1 MMIELNV
8 LFSAPGV
15 MLLIAG
21 ATWLLSLVLRDV
33 SIVDSVWSLF
43 FLAATIV
50 FVQLSAES
58 GTRAEL
64 VLVLVGLWSIRL
76 AAYLTW
82 RNWGEP
88 EDRRYAAM
96 REKHGSGFAL
106 EEPADYFLAAGR
118 AGLDHRVPAVSRCE
132 PDPGRSASLTTWA
145 QRSCSSA
152 SASRPC
158 PTCSW
163 PASRPVTRTRA
174 RCSIRVCGA
183 TPGTRTT
190 FGDFCVW
197 WGLYLIAASAGGWWT
212 IFSPLLMSVLLLK
225 VSGVTLLEKDIAE
238 RRPAYADYVARTN
251 AFFPGP
257 PQRAT
262 ADSKQTTSEV
272 TQ

>member
-1 MMIELNV
+1 MMTELTI
-8 LFSAPGV
+8 LFSALGV

-50 FVQLSAES
+50 FIQLSAES

-64 VLVLVGLWSIRL
+64 VLVLVGIWSIRL

-82 RNWGEP
+82 RNWGES

-106 EEPADYFLAAGR
+106 KSLLIIFSLQAALAWIIAFPLYPAATGPWPIGVLDYLGAALVLVGIGFETVSDLQLARFKASDENQGKVLDQ
-118 AGLDHRVPAVSRCE
+118 GLWRY
-132 PDPGRSASLTTWA
+132 
-145 QRSCSSA
+145 
-152 SASRPC
+152 
-158 PTCSW
+158 
-163 PASRPVTRTRA
+163 TRH
-174 RCSIRVCGA
+174 
-183 TPGTRTT
+183 PNY

-212 IFSPLLMSVLLLK
+212 VFSPLLMSVLLLK
-225 VSGVTLLEKDIAE
+225 VSGVALLEKDISE
-238 RRPAYADYVARTN
+238 RRPTYADYVSRTN

-257 PQRAT
+257 PQPT
-262 ADSKQTTSEV
+262 AVDTKHTTREV